1 MDGWQNPGGDM
12 PEEERLRQLRAIEE
26 ERHSAAR
33 NRWSL
38 LQVPRVGPQTEE
50 MMSAA
55 EAEREGERQRD
66 RVIPTW

>member
-1 MDGWQNPGGDM
+1 M
-12 PEEERLRQLRAIEE
+12 PEEERLCQLRAIEE